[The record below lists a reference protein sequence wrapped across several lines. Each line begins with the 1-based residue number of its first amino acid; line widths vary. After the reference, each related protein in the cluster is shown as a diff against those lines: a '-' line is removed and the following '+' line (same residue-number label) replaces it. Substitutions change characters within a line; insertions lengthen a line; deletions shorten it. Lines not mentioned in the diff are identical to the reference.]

1 LKYNLA
7 IFLKFTDRNN
17 DIYGD
22 DMLKTDEFFDQAAGF
37 YDEMIQFATAL
48 ERRREQLV
56 TILPAEQRN
65 VADLGC
71 GSGLDSIAAALAG
84 HTVTCFDLSQNMLEQ
99 AKHNGEENGV
109 RLKTIQSDIKH
120 INASFHNTFDL
131 VISTGNVLALMEKD
145 SVGAVMRKI
154 YSLLTHGGSAVVQL
168 LNFDKILKTKERILA
183 ITKHGERHYIRF
195 YDFHNTHVNF
205 NILRFNG
212 ALPPERELITT
223 KLYPHLREELIKKAE
238 SAGFKSHKVFGG
250 LQLQEYKPEASND
263 ICLVLK
269 KN

>member
-1 LKYNLA
+1 LKYNLT
-7 IFLKFTDRNN
+7 IFRKFTDRNN
-17 DIYGD
+17 DICGER
-22 DMLKTDEFFDQAAGF
+22 MLTTDEFFDQAACF
-37 YDEMIQFATAL
+37 YDEMIQFAVAL
-48 ERRREQLV
+48 ERRREQLAK
-56 TILPAEQRN
+56 ILPSESKR

-71 GSGLDSIAAALAG
+71 GSGIDAVTAALAG
-84 HTVTCFDLSQNMLEQ
+84 HTVTCFDLSQNMLER
-99 AKHNGEENGV
+99 ARRNGEENGV
-109 RLKTIQSDIKH
+109 RLKIIQSDIKH
-120 INASFHNTFDL
+120 ISASFHNSFDL

-154 YSLLTHGGSAVVQL
+154 YALLVPEGSAVVQL
-168 LNFDKILKTKERILA
+168 LNFEKILKTKERIIA

-212 ALPPERELITT
+212 ALPSEHEVITT

-238 SAGFKSHKVFGG
+238 SAGFKSIKAFGG